1 MRVYPINN
9 LSGKRSTISRQ
20 TNFKS
25 HYPIPTNP
33 YDVLAA
39 SAVFSAVV
47 LGIYY
52 LGSKIIDKME
62 KWQKQINDS
71 EK

>member
-9 LSGKRSTISRQ
+9 LNGKRSMISRQ

-39 SAVFSAVV
+39 SAVFSAIVV
-47 LGIYY
+47 GIYY
-52 LGSKIIDKME
+52 LGSKIIDKII
-62 KWQKQINDS
+62 KWPTQINDS